1 MKEYSASDGGF
12 LTYRGRV
19 IAKDWKIFLE
29 LRLCQSDHII
39 FPIGKHDQYTEI
51 KTLPVTLDSTKGGFE
66 IGGVRYRKKKL
77 DETTLRS
84 LESLL
89 KTESLEKPK
98 AGL

>member
-1 MKEYSASDGGF
+1 MAGAAVFSEFAFVRIVFQVTCAAIGG
-12 LTYRGRV
+12 
-19 IAKDWKIFLE
+19 
-29 LRLCQSDHII
+29 C
-39 FPIGKHDQYTEI
+39 
-51 KTLPVTLDSTKGGFE
+51 GFE